1 LPAFVFDQP
10 ERADRRD
17 VVAGL
22 FLQPA
27 LPDPVRLVYPEV
39 PRRRPRGRLR
49 LDVVDFDVPD
59 FDVPD
64 GQVSAGGRFPL
75 WF

>member
-17 VVAGL
+17 IVAGL
-22 FLQPA
+22 FLKPA

-39 PRRRPRGRLR
+39 PRRRPRFGLR
-49 LDVVDFDVPD
+49 FDVVDLY
-59 FDVPD
+59 VPD
-64 GQVSAGGRFPL
+64 GEVSAGGRFPL
-75 WF
+75 GF